1 MELDTYTDVQEKEK
15 PPLVATEETAREL
28 EALGVVVGVTA
39 LDDVGENVVDAGP
52 AIWVDEGVREVGVL
66 DAVDTDTDTDALAG
80 PEYPLMELAENSDAT
95 RAETEEK
102 GIVSDTSE

>member
-1 MELDTYTDVQEKEK
+1 MELDTYTDVHENEK

-28 EALGVVVGVTA
+28 EALGVVVGVIA
-39 LDDVGENVVDAGP
+39 LGDVGENVVDAGP
-52 AIWVDEGVREVGVL
+52 AVWVDEGVREVGVL
-66 DAVDTDTDTDALAG
+66 DAADTDTDALAG
-80 PEYPLMELAENSDAT
+80 AEYPLMELAENSDAT